1 MLTVEYAVYAFM
13 RKLANRY
20 TGGYW
25 GLAGVNYFFRW
36 RALMAPAQET
46 TLPHGLDSNG
56 SRLDEC
62 RYGWHH
68 GLPQHFRHLLSDRA

>member
-46 TLPHGLDSNG
+46 TLPH
-56 SRLDEC
+56 
-62 RYGWHH
+62 
-68 GLPQHFRHLLSDRA
+68 LPG

>member
-25 GLAGVNYFFRW
+25 GYLNPPTAG
-36 RALMAPAQET
+36 
-46 TLPHGLDSNG
+46 SNG
-56 SRLDEC
+56 AGAGDHPSTFAWIVRLKA
-62 RYGWHH
+62 R
-68 GLPQHFRHLLSDRA
+68 